1 MNIDIWTAISLRLVL
16 ATLKG
21 SSDLL
26 DEITR
31 HSKGVLGTYNK
42 DIKHCF

>member
-1 MNIDIWTAISLRLVL
+1 MNIDIWTDISLRLVL
-16 ATLKG
+16 TTLKG
-21 SSDLL
+21 SSDFL

-31 HSKGVLGTYNK
+31 HSMGVLDTYNK